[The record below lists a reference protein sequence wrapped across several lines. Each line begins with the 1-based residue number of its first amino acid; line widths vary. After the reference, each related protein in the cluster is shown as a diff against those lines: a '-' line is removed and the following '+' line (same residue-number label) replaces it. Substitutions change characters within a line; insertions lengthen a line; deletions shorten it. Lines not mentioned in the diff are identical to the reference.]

1 MENVLEI
8 IIPAALCLGGLCY
21 FWYSS
26 KKGKNVIDEKVDGDG
41 ELLEYAKSL
50 LAADKLESE
59 ALRDL
64 TEHGCKQE
72 DAKRIVAEAVVQLEE
87 KEKKV
92 KRQYMIFGSLFFF
105 GGLIITIWS
114 YIHAVNGG
122 TYIITWGAILFGAIL
137 LYKGF
142 DM

>member
-59 ALRDL
+59 VIRDL
-64 TEHGCKQE
+64 TERGCKQE
-72 DAKRIVAEAVVQLEE
+72 DAKRIVAEAVTQLEE

-114 YIHAVNGG
+114 YIHAANGG
-122 TYIITWGAILFGAIL
+122 TYVITWGAILFGAIL